1 MKEYMVYLIKEEF
14 AIHYYYKSDIL
25 YRFLQEYHDE
35 QSRNDLR
42 MQFNFITKGFP
53 KESLTSQL
61 IRQPKNTLYKE
72 KRSEFVELG
81 NRHYYIAL
89 HIYEKHIKFRCETLQ
104 DAEELLFATLRRI
117 YPYIFIVD
125 NHYENY
131 GWISPV
137 RTSSVYNNDEV
148 LYS

>member
-1 MKEYMVYLIKEEF
+1 MVYLIKEEF
-14 AIHYYYKSDIL
+14 ATHYYYKSDIL
-25 YRFLQEYHDE
+25 YRFLLEYHDK
-35 QSRNDLR
+35 QSRHDLFT
-42 MQFNFITKGFP
+42 QFHFITKSFP
-53 KESLTSQL
+53 KDSLISQL
-61 IRQPKNTLYKE
+61 IRQPKNTLHKE
-72 KRSEFVELG
+72 KKSEIIELG
-81 NRHYYIAL
+81 NKHSYIAL

-104 DAEELLFATLRRI
+104 DAEELLFATLRRF